1 MATERERRRCLERL
15 ERLSDSSLDCD
26 SLRREAV
33 ADLQRVVG
41 FDRWCWPLADPQS
54 LLPCSGLAEHD
65 YVAGVPRTLDLEYSS
80 DRFASKD
87 LVARRKAA
95 AGSLSVETDGDLA
108 RSSRWD
114 QVMRHVGIGDV
125 ATVACRDA
133 LGCWGWIEAY
143 RDRSDR
149 RFDEDELALLASA
162 SPALGTGLRRSAY
175 ASVSTSPRATPRPP
189 GVLVL
194 DENLQ
199 PVSWTPEARTWMDSL
214 PGAALLTRLKM
225 LPSVIYPTAAVARR
239 QPTADGAHALLR
251 TETEEWVM
259 IEAAQLE
266 GQHDG
271 PVAVTLR
278 AATATEIFD
287 LLCRAYAFS
296 TRERDVVAAVVG
308 GHSTREI
315 SARLCISPHTVQ
327 DHLKSVFGK
336 IGVRSRREL
345 LARLHG

>member
-1 MATERERRRCLERL
+1 
-15 ERLSDSSLDCD
+15 
-26 SLRREAV
+26 
-33 ADLQRVVG
+33 
-41 FDRWCWPLADPQS
+41 
-54 LLPCSGLAEHD
+54 
-65 YVAGVPRTLDLEYSS
+65 
-80 DRFASKD
+80 
-87 LVARRKAA
+87 
-95 AGSLSVETDGDLA
+95 
-108 RSSRWD
+108 
-114 QVMRHVGIGDV
+114 
-125 ATVACRDA
+125 
-133 LGCWGWIEAY
+133 
-143 RDRSDR
+143 
-149 RFDEDELALLASA
+149 
-162 SPALGTGLRRSAY
+162 
-175 ASVSTSPRATPRPP
+175 
-189 GVLVL
+189 
-194 DENLQ
+194 
-199 PVSWTPEARTWMDSL
+199 MDSL

-271 PVAVTLR
+271 QVAVTLR